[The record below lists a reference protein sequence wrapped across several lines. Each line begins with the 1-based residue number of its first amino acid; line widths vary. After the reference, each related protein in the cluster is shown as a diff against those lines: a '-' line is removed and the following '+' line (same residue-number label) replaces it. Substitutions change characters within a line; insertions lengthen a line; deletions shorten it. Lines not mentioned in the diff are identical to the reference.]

1 MGWLRLENATT
12 LDAINATQ
20 DGRQLYPVVGDRG
33 GLLLCDDL
41 LSDCGPGQTWE
52 AYSEILHGLQP
63 TDDEPVRQV
72 SPVSPSE

>member
-1 MGWLRLENATT
+1 MGWLRLEDATT

-41 LSDCGPGQTWE
+41 LSDCGPCQTWQ
-52 AYSEILHGLQP
+52 AYAALLQSMQP
-63 TDDEPVRQV
+63 TDEQPIRQV
-72 SPVSPSE
+72 APATPVP